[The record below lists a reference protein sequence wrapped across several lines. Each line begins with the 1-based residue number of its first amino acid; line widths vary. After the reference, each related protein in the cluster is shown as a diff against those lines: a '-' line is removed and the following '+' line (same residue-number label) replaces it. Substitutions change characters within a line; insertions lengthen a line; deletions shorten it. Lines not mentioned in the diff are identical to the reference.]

1 MTFYEQ
7 ELKKL
12 FGGSNVIR
20 DAKYSGKTLLGRID
34 DELRVKLQFVYTET
48 RDHYNALRLKIINRT
63 DGEVDAETFNSAI
76 FSVAILRIRTT
87 RLRGKSTFGRTT
99 GKPIGTDTVLLPQ
112 PIRRSPIP

>member
-48 RDHYNALRLKIINRT
+48 GDHYNALRLTPKPS
-63 DGEVDAETFNSAI
+63 NSAI

>member
-34 DELRVKLQFVYTET
+34 DELRVKLQFAVSYTHLT
-48 RDHYNALRLKIINRT
+48 
-63 DGEVDAETFNSAI
+63 
-76 FSVAILRIRTT
+76 
-87 RLRGKSTFGRTT
+87 
-99 GKPIGTDTVLLPQ
+99 LPTKA
-112 PIRRSPIP
+112 